1 MPYRKNPAMK
11 ALASCVFFLFAALS
25 ALPAQH
31 YYVLSVTGEV
41 TADGKA
47 LQKKDKLS
55 ETAEL
60 RFGSPEAFVYVI
72 APGKGYY
79 ILSGRKGATAGGSE
93 IVLALREALLPPNEY
108 RTTSTKSGAMP
119 ASFSFDHAAQLR
131 SFFRGPV
138 LLIGPTTFEVDPV
151 AFPLDE
157 RHYFQ
162 LTHTLPEGSVTRR
175 LDGDD
180 GRFRIDASVY
190 QTEAGAIDPA
200 TVRASS
206 LAYIDEVARNRLPL
220 GSFALHLL
228 SRSTVREELQ
238 LLHDAVAPVA
248 PDVFF
253 LEHAQPYLRNTYGE
267 TDWRVVRQLIEEQFG
282 GE

>member
-1 MPYRKNPAMK
+1 MK
-11 ALASCVFFLFAALS
+11 ALASSVLLFFAALS
-25 ALPAQH
+25 ALSAQH

-79 ILSGRKGATAGGSE
+79 ILSGKKAAPAGDSE

-119 ASFSFDHAAQLR
+119 SSFSFDHAGQLR

-162 LTHTLPEGSVTRR
+162 LTHTLPEGIATQR
-175 LDGDD
+175 LAGEN

-190 QTEAGAIDPA
+190 QTAAGTIDPA
-200 TVRASS
+200 VVRSS
-206 LAYIDEVARNRLPL
+206 ALAYIDEVTRNRLPL
-220 GSFALHLL
+220 GSFNLHLL
-228 SRSTVREELQ
+228 PRASALEELA

-253 LEHAQPYLRNTYGE
+253 LEHAKPYLRNTYGE
-267 TDWRVVRQLIEEQFG
+267 TDWRVVRQLIVERFGEE
-282 GE
+282 